1 MSFSPFDNGSE
12 HATGVVHGATYW
24 LAASLF
30 LLTFA
35 AIVSEKVHK
44 TKAALFGGALTV
56 ALGVLS
62 QEEAFHSPHFGIDHG
77 VVFLLISMMVLVN
90 VIGRTGVFGWA
101 AIKIARLSRG
111 QPLRIMLWFCV
122 LTAIASALLDNVT
135 TVLLVAPVTLLITDE
150 LDVDPIP
157 FLLAEAMASNIG
169 GTATLIGDPP
179 NILIAAR
186 AHFTFVDFLEHLAPA
201 VAITMVAFLGMLWLL
216 FRKSLKVDEQKRQRV
231 LAMDESKMISDKVLA
246 TKSLIVLGLTLV
258 GFSLH
263 SVLHLEPATVA
274 LLGAATLLLIA
285 RGDPHRPL
293 AEVEWQTIFFFIG
306 LFLVI
311 GGIVKVGVVR
321 DISEIVIKATGPTAE
336 SMQTTAFSLL
346 WFSAGLSAVVDN
358 IPYVATMN
366 PLVLDMANTVLHQGA
381 ADSTE
386 LPIET
391 LHSAV
396 LQPVWWS
403 FALGSCLGG
412 NATAIGASANVVVVG
427 IAGRAGKKISFV
439 RFLKFGLPTMVMTLV
454 IAHIYVMFRY
464 Y

>member
-1 MSFSPFDNGSE
+1 MTASI
-12 HATGVVHGATYW
+12 ATDATASHGPTYW
-24 LAASLF
+24 LAATLF
-30 LLTFA
+30 VATFA

-44 TKAALFGGALTV
+44 TKAALFGGAVTI

-90 VIGRTGVFGWA
+90 VIGRTGIFGWA
-101 AIKIARLSRG
+101 AIKVAKLGRG
-111 QPLRIMLWFCV
+111 RPLPIMLLFCI
-122 LTAIASALLDNVT
+122 LTAVASALLDNVT
-135 TVLLVAPVTLLITDE
+135 TVLLVAPVTLLIADE

-186 AHFTFVDFLEHLAPA
+186 AKFAFVDFLVHLAPA
-201 VAITMVAFLGMLWLL
+201 VLVMMVAFLGVLQVF
-216 FRKSLKVDEQKRQRV
+216 FRKRLKVDEHKRQRV
-231 LAMDESKMISDKVLA
+231 LAMDERKMIKDPALAVKSLLVLA
-246 TKSLIVLGLTLV
+246 ATLI
-258 GFSLH
+258 GFTLH

-274 LLGAATLLLIA
+274 LTGAAFLLLIA
-285 RGDPHRPL
+285 RGDPHKVL
-293 AEVEWQTIFFFIG
+293 AEVEWPTIFFFMG

-311 GGIVKVGVVR
+311 GGIVKVGIVR
-321 DISEIVIKATGPTAE
+321 EISAMVIEATGPTAE
-336 SMQTTAFSLL
+336 SMKTTAFSLL
-346 WFSAGLSAVVDN
+346 WFSAVLSAVVDN

-366 PLVLDMANTVLHQGA
+366 PLVLDMANSVLHQGT
-381 ADSTE
+381 ADPNN
-386 LPIET
+386 LPLST
-391 LHSAV
+391 LHADV

-427 IAGRAGKKISFV
+427 LASRAGRKITFGQ
-439 RFLKFGLPTMVMTLV
+439 FMKFGVPTMLLTLA
-454 IAHIYVMFRY
+454 IAHVYVLLRY

>member
-1 MSFSPFDNGSE
+1 MFAML
-12 HATGVVHGATYW
+12 ATDGAPIHGTTYW
-24 LAASLF
+24 LAAALF
-30 LLTFA
+30 VLTFV

-44 TKAALFGGALTV
+44 TKAALFGGAATI
-56 ALGVLS
+56 ALGILS
-62 QEEAFHSPHFGIDHG
+62 QEEAFHSPHYGIDHG

-90 VIGRTGVFGWA
+90 VIGHTGVFGWA
-101 AIKIARLSRG
+101 AIKVAKLGRG
-111 QPLRIMLWFCV
+111 RPLPIMLLFCV

-135 TVLLVAPVTLLITDE
+135 TVLLVAPVTLLIADE

-186 AHFTFVDFLEHLAPA
+186 AKFTFVDFLVHLTPIVA
-201 VAITMVAFLGMLWLL
+201 VIVVAFLIALRL
-216 FRKSLKVDEQKRQRV
+216 FWGRRLHVDEAKRQRV
-231 LAMDESKMISDKVLA
+231 LAMDERRMIKDRALAVKSLGVLA
-246 TKSLIVLGLTLV
+246 LTLI
-258 GFSLH
+258 GFTLH
-263 SVLHLEPATVA
+263 SLLHLEPATVA
-274 LLGAATLLLIA
+274 LCGAALLLLIA
-285 RGDPHRPL
+285 RGDPHRVL
-293 AEVEWQTIFFFIG
+293 AEVEWPTIFFFIG

-321 DISEIVIKATGPTAE
+321 DISAMVIEATAPTAD

-346 WFSAGLSAVVDN
+346 WFSALLSAVVDN

-366 PLVLDMANTVLHQGA
+366 PLVLDMANSVLHNGQ
-381 ADSTE
+381 ADPNN
-386 LPIET
+386 LPLET
-391 LHSAV
+391 LHADV

-412 NATAIGASANVVVVG
+412 NATAIGASANVVVCG
-427 IAGRAGKKISFV
+427 LAGRAGHKITFG
-439 RFLKFGLPTMVMTLV
+439 RFLKFGVPTMLLTLV
-454 IAHIYVMFRY
+454 MSHVYVLLRY